1 MSIVIDIDGYV
12 EMYNVET
19 FIDCADEN
27 EIAKIIKYCK
37 KKQSEYREVNE
48 YDGVQDYA
56 YEMCDEEAGEFI
68 KWIRH
73 YKPYLFEFK
82 KDENERLFA

>member
-1 MSIVIDIDGYV
+1 MSEVIYVDEFV
-12 EMYNVET
+12 EMHNVKT

-37 KKQSEYREVNE
+37 KKQRQYREANK
-48 YDGVQDYA
+48 YGGVGDYV
-56 YEMCDEEAGEFI
+56 YEMSDEEAGEFI
-68 KWIRH
+68 KYLKH
-73 YKPYLFEFK
+73 YKPYLFE